1 MQVTEHMSSIH
12 LQQLAIHR
20 NIKNIHRNTL
30 DICVRFKPIPTENM
44 QLLSVIKSRKLTP
57 EQLFMVSVLA
67 VNGGNYLY
75 NLILGRVLGPTQFA
89 DAAVLITFL
98 LVLSFMAMT
107 FQLVTAKFSVL
118 FENAVFTN
126 FIAKVY
132 KQAFTVGVILGL
144 LIIAFSSQLKALFN
158 TSSSTMFVIFGCG
171 VPLYFL
177 MSVNRGAFQGKKAYK
192 SLSITYQGEMLSRLI
207 ITLGLIF
214 LFNIQSS
221 AVIAIGIVL
230 SFVFGMFPFKMKD
243 LTLKKTKPLSLDY
256 SKQIKNFFLLT
267 AFYELTQIII
277 NNSDILLVKHYFES
291 YEAGLYASLALIGRI
306 VYFIA
311 WMFVMLLLP
320 AVVELKKE
328 GKETAS
334 VLFKYVGYIAV
345 ISIVIVLTCLS
356 FPELIIK
363 ILFGEQYIAMAPL
376 LWKYAIATS
385 MFAISNIFAYYYLSL
400 DKYVP
405 VIISGVFGML
415 QMLLVIFFHE
425 SLEQVVHMQIIA
437 MTLLLIIQLVFF
449 KFEIRTQKKALSKD

>member
-1 MQVTEHMSSIH
+1 MITIANN
-12 LQQLAIHR
+12 L
-20 NIKNIHRNTL
+20 
-30 DICVRFKPIPTENM
+30 
-44 QLLSVIKSRKLTP
+44 RKRISP
-57 EQLFMVSVLA
+57 EQLFMISVLA

-75 NLILGRVLGPTQFA
+75 NLILGRLLGPAQFA

-98 LVLSFMAMT
+98 LVLSFVAMT

-118 FENAVFTN
+118 FENQLFNN
-126 FIAKVY
+126 FISKIY
-132 KQAFTVGVILGL
+132 KNALMVGIIMGV
-144 LIIAFSSQLKALFN
+144 LIVCFATQLQELFN
-158 TSSSTMFVIFGCG
+158 TSSSSMFVIFGCG

-177 MSVNRGAFQGKKAYK
+177 MSVNRGVFQGKKAFK
-192 SLSITYQGEMLSRLI
+192 SLSITYQLEMLSRLLF
-207 ITLGLIF
+207 TLVLIF

-221 AVIAIGIVL
+221 VVIAFGIL
-230 SFVFGMFPFKMKD
+230 ISFGFGLIPFKSQLINFKSK
-243 LTLKKTKPLSLDY
+243 LKIETTQA
-256 SKQIKNFFLLT
+256 KQVKHFFILT

-320 AVVELKKE
+320 TVVQLKKE

-334 VLFKYVGYIAV
+334 ILFKYVGYIAA
-345 ISIVIVLTCLS
+345 ISITIVLACLS
-356 FPELIIK
+356 FPETIIK
-363 ILFGEQYIAMAPL
+363 LLFGEHYIAMASL

-415 QMLLVIFFHE
+415 QMGLVIVYHN

-437 MTLLLIIQLVFF
+437 MVLLLAIQIVFF
-449 KFEIRTQKKALSKD
+449 KADILKDKKSSS

>member
-1 MQVTEHMSSIH
+1 M
-12 LQQLAIHR
+12 
-20 NIKNIHRNTL
+20 
-30 DICVRFKPIPTENM
+30 M
-44 QLLSVIKSRKLTP
+44 QLLAVLKSRKVTP
-57 EQLFMVSVLA
+57 EQLFMLSVLT

-75 NLILGRVLGPTQFA
+75 NLILGRVLGPAEFA
-89 DAAVLITFL
+89 DAAVLITLL
-98 LVLSFMAMT
+98 LVLSFVAMT

-118 FENAVFTN
+118 FEDTLFKT
-126 FIAKVY
+126 FISKIY
-132 KQAFTVGVILGL
+132 KQAFVIGLVLGV
-144 LIIAFSSQLKALFN
+144 LIIVFAPELKVVFN
-158 TSSSTMFVIFGCG
+158 TSSASMFVIFGCG

-192 SLSITYQGEMLSRLI
+192 FLSITYQGEMLSRLL

-214 LFNIQSS
+214 LFNLQSS
-221 AVIAIGIVL
+221 AIIATGIAL
-230 SFVFGMFPFKMKD
+230 SFIFGMFPFKTEHITFKATHELASVD
-243 LTLKKTKPLSLDY
+243 KKH
-256 SKQIKNFFLLT
+256 IKNFFLLT

-320 AVVELKKE
+320 SVVALKKE

-334 VLFKYVGYIAV
+334 VLFKYVGYIAS

-405 VIISGVFGML
+405 VVISGVFGML
-415 QMLLVIFFHE
+415 QMGLVIFFHD
-425 SLEQVVHMQIIA
+425 SLEQVVHMQIVA

-449 KFEIRTQKKALSKD
+449 RIEIGTHKKALSKE

>member
-1 MQVTEHMSSIH
+1 MITIANNLKKRV
-12 LQQLAIHR
+12 
-20 NIKNIHRNTL
+20 
-30 DICVRFKPIPTENM
+30 
-44 QLLSVIKSRKLTP
+44 TP
-57 EQLFMVSVLA
+57 EQLFMISVLA

-75 NLILGRVLGPTQFA
+75 NLILGRLLGPAQFA

-98 LVLSFMAMT
+98 LVLSFVAMT

-118 FENAVFTN
+118 FENQLFKS
-126 FIAKVY
+126 FISKVY
-132 KQAFTVGVILGL
+132 KNAFTIGLVLGVLVIGF
-144 LIIAFSSQLKALFN
+144 ASQLQQLFN
-158 TSSSTMFVIFGCG
+158 TASSSMFIIFGCG

-177 MSVNRGAFQGKKAYK
+177 MSVNRGIFQGKKAYK
-192 SLSITYQGEMLSRLI
+192 SLSITYQLEMLSRLL

-221 AVIAIGIVL
+221 VVIAIGIL
-230 SFVFGMFPFKMKD
+230 MSFGFGLVPFKFKQVS
-243 LTLKKTKPLSLDY
+243 LKKAVKMPVLQ
-256 SKQIKNFFLLT
+256 SKQVKQFFILT

-320 AVVELKKE
+320 TVVQLKKE

-334 VLFKYVGYIAV
+334 TLFKYVGYIVV
-345 ISIVIVLTCLS
+345 ISMTIVLACLS
-356 FPELIIK
+356 FPETIIK
-363 ILFGEQYIAMAPL
+363 LLFGESYIAMAPL

-415 QMLLVIFFHE
+415 QMVLVVFYHD
-425 SLEQVVHMQIIA
+425 SLEQVVYMQIVA
-437 MTLLLIIQLVFF
+437 MILLLIIQLVFF
-449 KFEIRTQKKALSKD
+449 RLDQKKV

>member
-1 MQVTEHMSSIH
+1 
-12 LQQLAIHR
+12 
-20 NIKNIHRNTL
+20 
-30 DICVRFKPIPTENM
+30 M
-44 QLLSVIKSRKLTP
+44 QLLTAIKSRKLTP

-75 NLILGRVLGPTQFA
+75 NLILGRLLGPTAFA

-98 LVLSFMAMT
+98 LVLSFVAMT

-118 FENAVFTN
+118 FENELFKSL
-126 FIAKVY
+126 IARVY
-132 KQAFTVGVILGL
+132 QQAFAVGIGLGI
-144 LIIAFSSQLKALFN
+144 LIIAFASQLQALFN
-158 TSSSTMFVIFGCG
+158 TSSSTMFIIFGCG

-192 SLSITYQGEMLSRLI
+192 SLSITYQAEMLSRLV
-207 ITLGLIF
+207 ITLGLIL
-214 LFNIQSS
+214 LFDIQSS
-221 AVIAIGIVL
+221 AVIAIGILL
-230 SFVFGMFPFKMKD
+230 SFVFGLFPFKMKQISF
-243 LTLKKTKPLSLDY
+243 KKPAALDAQY

-334 VLFKYVGYIAV
+334 VLFKYVGYIAA
-345 ISIVIVLTCLS
+345 ISIVIVFTCLV
-356 FPELIIK
+356 FPELIIN

-415 QMLLVIFFHE
+415 QMVLVIFFHD
-425 SLEQVVHMQIIA
+425 SLEQVVHMQIVA
-437 MTLLLIIQLVFF
+437 MLLLLVIQLSFFVFDS
-449 KFEIRTQKKALSKD
+449 KKK

>member
-1 MQVTEHMSSIH
+1 
-12 LQQLAIHR
+12 
-20 NIKNIHRNTL
+20 
-30 DICVRFKPIPTENM
+30 M
-44 QLLSVIKSRKLTP
+44 QLLATIKSKKLTP
-57 EQLFMVSVLA
+57 EQLFMISVLA

-75 NLILGRVLGPTQFA
+75 NLILGRLLGPTQFA

-98 LVLSFMAMT
+98 LVLSFIAMT

-118 FENAVFTN
+118 FENSVFSN

-132 KQAFTVGVILGL
+132 KQAFAVGLLFGL
-144 LIIAFSSQLKALFN
+144 LIIVFADQLKTLFN
-158 TSSSTMFVIFGCG
+158 TESSIMFIIFGCG

-192 SLSITYQGEMLSRLI
+192 SLSTTYQGEMLSRLL
-207 ITLGLIF
+207 ITLGLI
-214 LFNIQSS
+214 LVFNIQSS
-221 AVIAIGIVL
+221 AVISMGIVV
-230 SFVFGMFPFKMKD
+230 SFVFGLFPFKFKHISFQ
-243 LTLKKTKPLSLDY
+243 KSIPLEGKY

-277 NNSDILLVKHYFES
+277 NNSDILLVKHYFDA

-334 VLFKYVGYIAV
+334 VLFKYVGYIAA
-345 ISIVIVLTCLS
+345 ISFGIVVTCML
-356 FPELIIK
+356 FPELIIN
-363 ILFGEQYIAMAPL
+363 ILFGEDYLAMAPL

-415 QMLLVIFFHE
+415 QMVLVIFYHN
-425 SLEQVVHMQIIA
+425 SLEQVVHMQIVA
-437 MTLLLIIQLVFF
+437 MILLLVIQIGFF
-449 KFEIRTQKKALSKD
+449 MQDSRLNKRVLI

>member
-1 MQVTEHMSSIH
+1 
-12 LQQLAIHR
+12 
-20 NIKNIHRNTL
+20 
-30 DICVRFKPIPTENM
+30 M
-44 QLLSVIKSRKLTP
+44 QLLTAIKYRKLTP

-75 NLILGRVLGPTQFA
+75 NLILGRLLGPTAFA

-98 LVLSFMAMT
+98 LVLSFVAMT

-118 FENAVFTN
+118 FENELFKN
-126 FIAKVY
+126 FITRVY
-132 KQAFTVGVILGL
+132 QQAFAVGIGLGI
-144 LIIAFSSQLKALFN
+144 LIIAFASQLQALFN
-158 TSSSTMFVIFGCG
+158 TSSSTMFIIFGCG

-177 MSVNRGAFQGKKAYK
+177 MSVNRGAFQGKKAFK
-192 SLSITYQGEMLSRLI
+192 SLSITYQGEMLSRLV
-207 ITLGLIF
+207 ITLGLIL
-214 LFNIQSS
+214 LFDIQSS
-221 AVIAIGIVL
+221 AVIAIGILL
-230 SFVFGMFPFKMKD
+230 SFVFGLFPFKMKQISF
-243 LTLKKTKPLSLDY
+243 KKPAALDAKY

-334 VLFKYVGYIAV
+334 VLFKYVGYIAA
-345 ISIVIVLTCLS
+345 ISMLIVFTCLA
-356 FPELIIK
+356 FPELIIN

-415 QMLLVIFFHE
+415 QMVLVIFFHE
-425 SLEQVVHMQIIA
+425 SLEQVVHMQIVA
-437 MTLLLIIQLVFF
+437 MLLLLVIQLSFFVFDS
-449 KFEIRTQKKALSKD
+449 KKK